1 MPLGTVAVACAVNV
15 AVPTSVRLSQI
26 WAPLTTVAPLV
37 MGVVPAA
44 SLDIVVPALA
54 ETVAPSA
61 SLVTTTYGPMND
73 PTAPT
78 VVAGGVIWSVGGVGA
93 GAGV

>member
-26 WAPLTTVAPLV
+26 WAPLTTVAPLAI
-37 MGVVPAA
+37 GVVPAA
-44 SLDIVVPALA
+44 SLYIVVPALA
-54 ETVAPSA
+54 ETVAPPA
-61 SLVTTTYGPMND
+61 SLVTTVYGPMND
-73 PTAPT
+73 PTVP
-78 VVAGGVIWSVGGVGA
+78 VVVGGGVIWSVGGVGA